1 MTRGGGAFLEKGPP
15 SPLMLPSPFPKLLL
29 WSPAGGVTPQAEK
42 RWQSPGEDGGRHDW
56 PCSGIKSARSQRP
69 GAFALAG
76 WGLVGRVSSTVYHG
90 IHLGQSGAAVQGAGG
105 GLRDALVPCSKDV
118 QTRGARSGTDR
129 APLVWRS
136 FIRRRGPA
144 CRSEEKVLEERGKG
158 RPGPCPLRRRKL
170 RASRAGWRE
179 DLFPEKVS
187 LPLSFPFESDVTTYS
202 CARPMPGRAAS
213 RPAPRR
219 KRPASSKA
227 LPMSCMPT
235 GILLSAAMPT
245 GRDRPGRP
253 ARFRDRV

>member
-1 MTRGGGAFLEKGPP
+1 
-15 SPLMLPSPFPKLLL
+15 MLPSPFPKLLL

-42 RWQSPGEDGGRHDW
+42 RWPVPRRGWRTARLALLRHKKRPVTTTGHFCIGRVGDR
-56 PCSGIKSARSQRP
+56 A
-69 GAFALAG
+69 
-76 WGLVGRVSSTVYHG
+76 GRVSSTVYHG
-90 IHLGQSGAAVQGAGG
+90 VHLGQSGAAVQGAGG

-118 QTRGARSGTDR
+118 QTRGARSGTVR

-144 CRSEEKVLEERGKG
+144 CRSEEKVLEGRGKG
-158 RPGPCPLRRRKL
+158 RPGAGRR
-170 RASRAGWRE
+170 A
-179 DLFPEKVS
+179 
-187 LPLSFPFESDVTTYS
+187 FESDVTTYS

>member
-1 MTRGGGAFLEKGPP
+1 MEKGPP
-15 SPLMLPSPFPKLLL
+15 SPLRLPSPFPKLLF
-29 WSPAGGVTPQAEK
+29 WSLAGGVTPQAEK
-42 RWQSPGEDGGRHDW
+42 DGQSPGEDGGRHDW
-56 PCSGIKSARSQRP
+56 PCLGIKSARSQRP

-76 WGLVGRVSSTVYHG
+76 WGTGQAVFPPLCTMASTWG
-90 IHLGQSGAAVQGAGG
+90 S
-105 GLRDALVPCSKDV
+105 
-118 QTRGARSGTDR
+118 RGCGPRG
-129 APLVWRS
+129 
-136 FIRRRGPA
+136 RRRT
-144 CRSEEKVLEERGKG
+144 EG
-158 RPGPCPLRRRKL
+158 RPCPLLKGCPDERGPSSEDGDLHADLKKRFWKGGERPTRGGPQG
-170 RASRAGWRE
+170 RARYDEGSYGHRELAGGRTFSPKR
-179 DLFPEKVS
+179 FPS
-187 LPLSFPFESDVTTYS
+187 PLSFLFKSDVTTYS

>member
-1 MTRGGGAFLEKGPP
+1 MVLHWRKKFGSGPGSGGRTERLV
-15 SPLMLPSPFPKLLL
+15 LLRKKT
-29 WSPAGGVTPQAEK
+29 PRVTPT
-42 RWQSPGEDGGRHDW
+42 GRFCIDRV
-56 PCSGIKSARSQRP
+56 GDRA
-69 GAFALAG
+69 
-76 WGLVGRVSSTVYHG
+76 GRVSSTACHA
-90 IHLGQSGAAVQGAGG
+90 IHFRQLRAGTPGDRRTRGGLGPAKRISKQEEPGQFVTGLFSSGGPASEDGNLHADRKKRFGKGG
-105 GLRDALVPCSKDV
+105 GKAD
-118 QTRGARSGTDR
+118 Q
-129 APLVWRS
+129 
-136 FIRRRGPA
+136 
-144 CRSEEKVLEERGKG
+144 G
-158 RPGPCPLRRRKL
+158 RPVTTKEVTGIET
-170 RASRAGWRE
+170 GWRE

>member
-1 MTRGGGAFLEKGPP
+1 MEKGPP
-15 SPLMLPSPFPKLLL
+15 SPLRLPSPFPKLLF
-29 WSPAGGVTPQAEK
+29 WSLAGGVTPQAEK
-42 RWQSPGEDGGRHDW
+42 DGQSPGEDGGRHDW

-76 WGLVGRVSSTVYHG
+76 WGTGQAVFPPLCTMASTWGSRGR
-90 IHLGQSGAAVQGAGG
+90 QS
-105 GLRDALVPCSKDV
+105 
-118 QTRGARSGTDR
+118 RG
-129 APLVWRS
+129 
-136 FIRRRGPA
+136 RRRG
-144 CRSEEKVLEERGKG
+144 
-158 RPGPCPLRRRKL
+158 
-170 RASRAGWRE
+170 
-179 DLFPEKVS
+179 VS
-187 LPLSFPFESDVTTYS
+187 LFLAKRRFKREEPGQFLTGLLSSGGPSSEDGDLHADLKKRFWKGGERPARGGPQGRARYDEGSYGHRELAGGRTFSPKRFPSPLSFLFKSDVTTYS

>member
-1 MTRGGGAFLEKGPP
+1 M
-15 SPLMLPSPFPKLLL
+15 
-29 WSPAGGVTPQAEK
+29 
-42 RWQSPGEDGGRHDW
+42 
-56 PCSGIKSARSQRP
+56 
-69 GAFALAG
+69 
-76 WGLVGRVSSTVYHG
+76 SSTWG
-90 IHLGQSGAAVQGAGG
+90 SRGAAAQGAGG
-105 GLRDALVPCSKDV
+105 LQDAFAPCKKA

-144 CRSEEKVLEERGKG
+144 CRSEEKVLEGRGKANQG
-158 RPGPCPLRRRKL
+158 RAAGPCPLRRRKL

-187 LPLSFPFESDVTTYS
+187 LPLSFLFESDVTTYS

>member
-1 MTRGGGAFLEKGPP
+1 
-15 SPLMLPSPFPKLLL
+15 MLPSPFPKLLL

-76 WGLVGRVSSTVYHG
+76 WGTGQAVFPPLCTMASTWG
-90 IHLGQSGAAVQGAGG
+90 SR
-105 GLRDALVPCSKDV
+105 GLRPKGQEEDCGTPSLPAKKV
-118 QTRGARSGTDR
+118 QTRGARSVPDR

-144 CRSEEKVLEERGKG
+144 CRSEEKVLEGRGKG

>member
-1 MTRGGGAFLEKGPP
+1 MASTWGSRG
-15 SPLMLPSPFPKLLL
+15 
-29 WSPAGGVTPQAEK
+29 
-42 RWQSPGEDGGRHDW
+42 RQS
-56 PCSGIKSARSQRP
+56 
-69 GAFALAG
+69 
-76 WGLVGRVSSTVYHG
+76 
-90 IHLGQSGAAVQGAGG
+90 
-105 GLRDALVPCSKDV
+105 
-118 QTRGARSGTDR
+118 RG
-129 APLVWRS
+129 
-136 FIRRRGPA
+136 RRRGVSLFLAKRRFKREEPGQFLTGLLSSGGPS
-144 CRSEEKVLEERGKG
+144 SEDGDLHADRKKRFWKGGGTAGQG
-158 RPGPCPLRRRKL
+158 RPAGPCPLRRRKL

>member
-1 MTRGGGAFLEKGPP
+1 MA
-15 SPLMLPSPFPKLLL
+15 LLRHKKR
-29 WSPAGGVTPQAEK
+29 PVTTT
-42 RWQSPGEDGGRHDW
+42 GRFCIGRVGDR
-56 PCSGIKSARSQRP
+56 A
-69 GAFALAG
+69 
-76 WGLVGRVSSTVYHG
+76 GRVSSTVYHG
-90 IHLGQSGAAVQGAGG
+90 VHLGQSGLRSKGRRRTAGRPCSLQKKSRREEPGQFLTGLLSSGGPSSEDGDLHADRKKRFWKGG
-105 GLRDALVPCSKDV
+105 GKAD
-118 QTRGARSGTDR
+118 Q
-129 APLVWRS
+129 
-136 FIRRRGPA
+136 
-144 CRSEEKVLEERGKG
+144 G
-158 RPGPCPLRRRKL
+158 RPAGPCPLRRRKL

-187 LPLSFPFESDVTTYS
+187 LPLSFLFESDVTTYS
-202 CARPMPGRAAS
+202 CARPMPGRADS

>member
-1 MTRGGGAFLEKGPP
+1 MV
-15 SPLMLPSPFPKLLL
+15 LLRHKKR
-29 WSPAGGVTPQAEK
+29 PVTTT
-42 RWQSPGEDGGRHDW
+42 GRF
-56 PCSGIKSARSQRP
+56 CI
-69 GAFALAG
+69 
-76 WGLVGRVSSTVYHG
+76 GRVGTGQAVFPPLCTMSST
-90 IHLGQSGAAVQGAGG
+90 LGSRG
-105 GLRDALVPCSKDV
+105 GLRPKGQEEDCGTPLSPAQRMSRREEPGQELTGLLS
-118 QTRGARSGTDR
+118 SGGPSSEDGDLHADR
-129 APLVWRS
+129 KKRFWK
-136 FIRRRGPA
+136 GG
-144 CRSEEKVLEERGKG
+144 GKAGQG
-158 RPGPCPLRRRKL
+158 RPAGPCPLRRRKL

>member
-1 MTRGGGAFLEKGPP
+1 
-15 SPLMLPSPFPKLLL
+15 MLPSPFPKLLL

-42 RWQSPGEDGGRHDW
+42 DGQSPGEHGGRWHAW
-56 PCSGIKSARSQRP
+56 PCSGIKKRP
-69 GAFALAG
+69 VTTTGRFCIGRVGDRA
-76 WGLVGRVSSTVYHG
+76 GRVSSTVYHG

-105 GLRDALVPCSKDV
+105 GQRDAFAPCKKSSSRLAVLHPK
-118 QTRGARSGTDR
+118 TGTCMQIGR
-129 APLVWRS
+129 KGFGR
-136 FIRRRGPA
+136 
-144 CRSEEKVLEERGKG
+144 EGKG
-158 RPGPCPLRRRKL
+158 RPGAARRAVPVTTKEVTGIET
-170 RASRAGWRE
+170 GWRE

-202 CARPMPGRAAS
+202 CARPMPDRAAS

>member
-1 MTRGGGAFLEKGPP
+1 
-15 SPLMLPSPFPKLLL
+15 MLPSPFPKLLL

-42 RWQSPGEDGGRHDW
+42 RWPVPRRGWRTARLALLRHKKRPVVVTGRFCIGRVGTGQAVFPPLCTMASTWGSRGLRSKGQEEDCGTPLSPAQRMSRREEPGQFLTGLLSSGGPSSEDGDLHADRKKRFW
-56 PCSGIKSARSQRP
+56 K
-69 GAFALAG
+69 
-76 WGLVGRVSSTVYHG
+76 
-90 IHLGQSGAAVQGAGG
+90 GG
-105 GLRDALVPCSKDV
+105 GKADQGRARYDEGSYGHRDWLE
-118 QTRGARSGTDR
+118 G
-129 APLVWRS
+129 
-136 FIRRRGPA
+136 GPFP
-144 CRSEEKVLEERGKG
+144 RKG
-158 RPGPCPLRRRKL
+158 
-170 RASRAGWRE
+170 
-179 DLFPEKVS
+179 FP
-187 LPLSFPFESDVTTYS
+187 PLSFPFESDVTTYS

>member
-1 MTRGGGAFLEKGPP
+1 
-15 SPLMLPSPFPKLLL
+15 MLPSPFPKLLL
-29 WSPAGGVTPQAEK
+29 WSSAGGVTPQAEK
-42 RWQSPGEDGGRHDW
+42 RWPVPRRGWRTAQLALLRHKKRPVTTTGRFCIGRVGDR
-56 PCSGIKSARSQRP
+56 A
-69 GAFALAG
+69 
-76 WGLVGRVSSTVYHG
+76 GRVSSTVYHG
-90 IHLGQSGAAVQGAGG
+90 VHLGQSG
-105 GLRDALVPCSKDV
+105 GLRPKGQEEDCGTPLLPAKRA

-144 CRSEEKVLEERGKG
+144 CRSEEKVLEGRGKG
-158 RPGPCPLRRRKL
+158 RPGAARRAVPVTTKEVTGIESWLEGGPFPRK
-170 RASRAGWRE
+170 GV
-179 DLFPEKVS
+179 P
-187 LPLSFPFESDVTTYS
+187 PLSFPFESDVTTYS

>member
-1 MTRGGGAFLEKGPP
+1 MA
-15 SPLMLPSPFPKLLL
+15 LLRHKKR
-29 WSPAGGVTPQAEK
+29 PVTTT
-42 RWQSPGEDGGRHDW
+42 GRFCIDRV
-56 PCSGIKSARSQRP
+56 GDRA
-69 GAFALAG
+69 
-76 WGLVGRVSSTVYHG
+76 GRVSSTACHA
-90 IHLGQSGAAVQGAGG
+90 IHFRQLRAGTPGDRRTRG
-105 GLRDALVPCSKDV
+105 GLGPAKRISKQEEPGQFVTGLFSSGGPASEDGDLHADRKKRFGREGERP
-118 QTRGARSGTDR
+118 TRGG
-129 APLVWRS
+129 
-136 FIRRRGPA
+136 
-144 CRSEEKVLEERGKG
+144 
-158 RPGPCPLRRRKL
+158 PLRRRKL

-202 CARPMPGRAAS
+202 CARPMPDRAAS

>member
-1 MTRGGGAFLEKGPP
+1 MA
-15 SPLMLPSPFPKLLL
+15 LLRHKKR
-29 WSPAGGVTPQAEK
+29 PVTTT
-42 RWQSPGEDGGRHDW
+42 GRFCIGRVGDR
-56 PCSGIKSARSQRP
+56 A
-69 GAFALAG
+69 
-76 WGLVGRVSSTVYHG
+76 GRVSSTACHA
-90 IHLGQSGAAVQGAGG
+90 IHFRQLRAGTPGDRRTRG
-105 GLRDALVPCSKDV
+105 GLGPAKRISKQEEPGQFVTGLFSSGGPASEDGDLHADRKKRFGREGERP
-118 QTRGARSGTDR
+118 TRGG
-129 APLVWRS
+129 
-136 FIRRRGPA
+136 
-144 CRSEEKVLEERGKG
+144 
-158 RPGPCPLRRRKL
+158 PLRRRKL

-202 CARPMPGRAAS
+202 CARPMPDRAAS

>member
-1 MTRGGGAFLEKGPP
+1 MEEEGMIG
-15 SPLMLPSPFPKLLL
+15 LLRHKKR
-29 WSPAGGVTPQAEK
+29 PVTTT
-42 RWQSPGEDGGRHDW
+42 GRFCIGRVGDR
-56 PCSGIKSARSQRP
+56 A
-69 GAFALAG
+69 
-76 WGLVGRVSSTVYHG
+76 GRVSSTVYHG
-90 IHLGQSGAAVQGAGG
+90 VHLGQSGAAVQGAGG

-144 CRSEEKVLEERGKG
+144 CRSEEKVLEGRGKADQG
-158 RPGPCPLRRRKL
+158 RPAGPCPLRRRKL

-202 CARPMPGRAAS
+202 CASPMPGRAAS

>member
-1 MTRGGGAFLEKGPP
+1 
-15 SPLMLPSPFPKLLL
+15 MLPSPFPKLLL

-42 RWQSPGEDGGRHDW
+42 KDGQSPGEDGGRHDW

-76 WGLVGRVSSTVYHG
+76 WGTGQAVFPPLCTMASTWGSRGCGPRGRRRTEGRLCSLQKELLSSGGPSSEDGDLHADRKKRFG
-90 IHLGQSGAAVQGAGG
+90 KGG
-105 GLRDALVPCSKDV
+105 GKAD
-118 QTRGARSGTDR
+118 Q
-129 APLVWRS
+129 
-136 FIRRRGPA
+136 
-144 CRSEEKVLEERGKG
+144 G
-158 RPGPCPLRRRKL
+158 RPAGPCPLRRRKL